1 MSFSVIISAQ
11 ADKDLRAI
19 YEYIAVTLLS
29 PENAFAQL
37 SRLEDRILKLDELPL
52 RYPFYKNDIRIMPVD
67 NYLVFYSVGEKSKTV
82 RVLRVM
88 YGRRDIENSI

>member
-1 MSFSVIISAQ
+1 MSYPVIISAQ
-11 ADKDLRAI
+11 ADRDLRAI

-29 PENAFAQL
+29 PENAAAQL

-52 RYPFYKNDIRIMPVD
+52 RYPIYKNDIRIMPVD
-67 NYLVFYSVGEKSKTV
+67 NYLVFYSFEEGDKDV

-88 YGRRDIENSI
+88 YGRRDIENKI